1 MPAKKTKEV
10 SKFFTYKGK
19 PLVRCGDIIYF
30 GDMNDN
36 YVVKLTIQSKKKY
49 KDMDI
54 ADKVAVQLMSTDFN
68 INGKKQI
75 VKSSTKTNLYLALD
89 IADVWLTRAL
99 SEQTDNETSED

>member
-75 VKSSTKTNLYLALD
+75 VKSSTKTTLYLALD
-89 IADVWLTRAL
+89 IANVWLTRAL
-99 SEQTDNETSED
+99 SESNGNEEE